1 MSLCCRG
8 FRVLRVTHRCMSSFS
23 VFTLACASVSW
34 FIYLLH
40 CSPISCIFL
49 VDNVDGCQASVSWFL
64 RLVFGMEDQLGPRCL
79 LFVQGR
85 VLPSELGVRSDFVA
99 YGVIP
104 SARAAV
110 GNSGNAGTVILTR
123 TFLTVCSGVP
133 GPLVSWCDLASRQ
146 NLRVLA
152 PAL

>member
-1 MSLCCRG
+1 
-8 FRVLRVTHRCMSSFS
+8 MSSFS

-34 FIYLLH
+34 FIHLLR

-49 VDNVDGCQASVSWFL
+49 VNNVDGCQASVSWFL
-64 RLVFGMEDQLGPRCL
+64 K

-85 VLPSELGVRSDFVA
+85 RYGAIVKWHGIVSGGFTHNVVMWDRGVLPSELWVRSDFVA

-123 TFLTVCSGVP
+123 TFLIVCSGVP
-133 GPLVSWCDLASRQ
+133 GPLVSCCGLASRL